1 MTALLEP
8 FFYEYM
14 RNAIGMS
21 ALVGGLCAYLSCY
34 LMLKGW
40 SLIGD
45 ALSHAIVLGVVVA
58 YMLRIPLLFGAF
70 VASGLAV
77 AALLLLTS
85 AWGLSQIL
93 CSAWYLSRSLGWDFF
108 WSHLADSV
116 DASCWSRAHP
126 QHFRRAAWQWWRL
139 LE

>member
-45 ALSHAIVLGVVVA
+45 A
-58 YMLRIPLLFGAF
+58 
-70 VASGLAV
+70 
-77 AALLLLTS
+77 
-85 AWGLSQIL
+85 
-93 CSAWYLSRSLGWDFF
+93 
-108 WSHLADSV
+108 
-116 DASCWSRAHP
+116 
-126 QHFRRAAWQWWRL
+126 
-139 LE
+139 